1 MYADV
6 LILLFAAV
14 LLVAIFRRLGQPV
27 ILAYLVAG
35 VLLGPHGAAVLSEQ
49 ANMQTIAEL
58 GIVFLMFSL
67 GLEFSLPRLIAM
79 RMLVVG
85 VGGLQVLF
93 TSLLF
98 FWLGW
103 WWGLSLPQALVV
115 SGTLALSSTAVVIK
129 QLGEQK
135 QLHTRRAQLGVSVL
149 LFQDLAVV
157 PLLVMIPI
165 LARPEIQGSA
175 LLAEIAWATLKGL
188 FALFSLLAVGKWLLP
203 LLFHEVARA
212 RSDELFVLSA
222 LLVALLAAFMTHSL
236 GLSMALGAFLA
247 GMMLGESHYRHQLE
261 VDIRPFRDVLM
272 GLFFITIGMTMDWQ
286 LVALAWWQVILCV
299 FGLILI
305 KSLLVLLAGGLMGE
319 RKRDAMA
326 AGIMLSQVGE
336 FGFVLL
342 ALANHHALLEHQL
355 VSLLIGIGVISIAMT
370 PWLVQKAHGLA
381 RSLTDSALLT
391 RSEVAQSG
399 LSKHQHVIIA
409 GFGRAGQTC
418 ARFLKLEDIP
428 FLALDLDPERVGE
441 AKTAG
446 EQVAFG
452 DASRRDILLAAG
464 LLRARLVII
473 TFDDRKRVEAM
484 LALIKELAG
493 QVRVLVR
500 TRDDS
505 FLEAFKQAG
514 AHEVIPESQEGA
526 LMLVS
531 HLLLNCDIPIGRVIR
546 RMELERSSQY
556 RFLHGFYWGDQS
568 ASNLETDQLLERLH
582 PVLLH
587 DQAWAVGQTVQAL
600 ALDAVRIKEVQ
611 RGEQSLEPRPELRLA
626 AGGRGQAGAV
636 WQCGSDGAGRTKVAG
651 GALGLALRKA
661 DQLIYASSR
670 ITSSIPRNCSTRAR
684 SLRVSL

>member
-1 MYADV
+1 MYTDI

-27 ILAYLVAG
+27 ILAYLLAG
-35 VLLGPHGAAVLSEQ
+35 VLLGPYGAAVITEQ
-49 ANMQTIAEL
+49 TIMQTIAEL

-79 RMLVVG
+79 RMLVLG

-93 TSLLF
+93 TTSLF

-165 LARPEIQGSA
+165 LAQPEIQGSA

-222 LLVALLAAFMTHSL
+222 LLVALLASSL
-236 GLSMALGAFLA
+236 TQWMGLSMALGAFLA

-272 GLFFITIGMTMDWQ
+272 GLFFITIGMAMDWQ
-286 LVALAWWQVILCV
+286 RVAQAWWLVVSSVLC
-299 FGLILI
+299 LILF
-305 KSLLVLLAGGLMGE
+305 KSLLVLLAGRLMGE

-342 ALANHHALLEHQL
+342 ALANHHGLLDHQL
-355 VSLLIGIGVISIAMT
+355 VSLLIGIGVTSIAMT
-370 PWLVQKAHGLA
+370 PWLVQKAHHLA
-381 RSLTDSALLT
+381 RSLTDPALLT

-399 LSKHQHVIIA
+399 LSKSQHVIIA

-418 ARFLKLEDIP
+418 ARFLKQEEIP
-428 FLALDLDPERVGE
+428 FLALDLDPERVSE
-441 AKTAG
+441 AKSAG

-473 TFDDRKRVEAM
+473 TFDDNKRVEAM
-484 LALIKELAG
+484 LALIRSLAAE
-493 QVRVLVR
+493 VRVLVR

-531 HLLLNCDIPIGRVIR
+531 HLLLNCNVPIGRVIR
-546 RMELERSSQY
+546 RMEHERSSQY

-568 ASNLETDQLLERLH
+568 AGNLGTDQLLERLH

-587 DQAWAVGQTVQAL
+587 DQAWAVGRTVQAL
-600 ALDAVRIKEVQ
+600 ALEEVRIKEVQ
-611 RGEQSLEPRPELRLA
+611 RGEQSLEPRSDLTLA
-626 AGGRGQAGAV
+626 AGDRLVLFGNAVAMEQAEQRLLEGR
-636 WQCGSDGAGRTKVAG
+636 
-651 GALGLALRKA
+651 
-661 DQLIYASSR
+661 
-670 ITSSIPRNCSTRAR
+670 
-684 SLRVSL
+684 

>member
-342 ALANHHALLEHQL
+342 ALANHHALLDHQL

-381 RSLTDSALLT
+381 RSLTDAALLT

-600 ALDAVRIKEVQ
+600 AFDAVRIKEVQ

-626 AGGRGQAGAV
+626 AGDKLVLFGNAVAMEQAEQKLLEGR
-636 WQCGSDGAGRTKVAG
+636 
-651 GALGLALRKA
+651 
-661 DQLIYASSR
+661 
-670 ITSSIPRNCSTRAR
+670 
-684 SLRVSL
+684 

>member
-1 MYADV
+1 LYADV

-305 KSLLVLLAGGLMGE
+305 KSLLVLLAGSLMGE

-600 ALDAVRIKEVQ
+600 ALDTVRIKEVQ

-626 AGGRGQAGAV
+626 AGDRLVLFGNAVAMEQAEQKLLEGR
-636 WQCGSDGAGRTKVAG
+636 
-651 GALGLALRKA
+651 
-661 DQLIYASSR
+661 
-670 ITSSIPRNCSTRAR
+670 
-684 SLRVSL
+684 

>member
-1 MYADV
+1 MYTDV

-27 ILAYLVAG
+27 ILAYLLAG
-35 VLLGPHGAAVLSEQ
+35 VVLGPYGAAVITGQ
-49 ANMQTIAEL
+49 AIMQTIAEL

-79 RMLVVG
+79 RMLVLG

-93 TSLLF
+93 TSSLF
-98 FWLGW
+98 FWLAW

-115 SGTLALSSTAVVIK
+115 AGTLALSSTAVVIK

-165 LARPEIQGSA
+165 LARPEIQGGA

-222 LLVALLAAFMTHSL
+222 LLVALLAASL
-236 GLSMALGAFLA
+236 TQWMGLSMALGAFLA

-286 LVALAWWQVILCV
+286 LVARAWWQVILSV
-299 FGLILI
+299 LGLILI
-305 KSLLVLLAGGLMGE
+305 KSLLVLLAGRLMGE

-326 AGIMLSQVGE
+326 TGIMLSQVGE

-342 ALANHHALLEHQL
+342 ALANHHGLLDHQL
-355 VSLLIGIGVISIAMT
+355 ISLLIGIGVTSIAMT
-370 PWLVQKAHGLA
+370 PWLVQRAHGLA
-381 RSLTDSALLT
+381 RSLIDSTLLS

-428 FLALDLDPERVGE
+428 FLALDLDPERVSE
-441 AKTAG
+441 AKSAG

-484 LALIKELAG
+484 LALIRELAVD
-493 QVRVLVR
+493 VRVLVR

-531 HLLLNCDIPIGRVIR
+531 HLLLNCNVPIGRVIR
-546 RMELERSSQY
+546 RMEHERSSQY

-568 ASNLETDQLLERLH
+568 AGNLETDQLLERLH

-587 DQAWAVGQTVQAL
+587 DQAWAVGRTVQAL
-600 ALDAVRIKEVQ
+600 ALEEVRIKEVQ
-611 RGEQSLEPRPELRLA
+611 RGEQSLEPRPELMLA
-626 AGGRGQAGAV
+626 AGDRLVLFGNAVAMEQAEQRLLEGR
-636 WQCGSDGAGRTKVAG
+636 
-651 GALGLALRKA
+651 
-661 DQLIYASSR
+661 
-670 ITSSIPRNCSTRAR
+670 
-684 SLRVSL
+684 

>member
-1 MYADV
+1 MYTDV

-27 ILAYLVAG
+27 ILAYLLAG
-35 VLLGPHGAAVLSEQ
+35 VVLGPYGAAVITGQ
-49 ANMQTIAEL
+49 AIMQTIAEL

-79 RMLVVG
+79 RMLVLG

-93 TSLLF
+93 TSSLF
-98 FWLGW
+98 FWLAW

-115 SGTLALSSTAVVIK
+115 AGTLALSSTAVVIK

-165 LARPEIQGSA
+165 LARPEIQGGA

-222 LLVALLAAFMTHSL
+222 LLVALLAASL
-236 GLSMALGAFLA
+236 TQWMGLSMALGAFLA

-286 LVALAWWQVILCV
+286 LVARAWWQVILSV
-299 FGLILI
+299 LGLILI
-305 KSLLVLLAGGLMGE
+305 KSLLVLLAGRLMGE

-326 AGIMLSQVGE
+326 TGIMLSQVGE

-342 ALANHHALLEHQL
+342 ALANHHGLLDHQL
-355 VSLLIGIGVISIAMT
+355 ISLLIGIGVTSIAMT
-370 PWLVQKAHGLA
+370 PWLVQRAQGLA
-381 RSLTDSALLT
+381 RSLIDSTLLS

-428 FLALDLDPERVGE
+428 FLALDLDPERVSE
-441 AKTAG
+441 AKSAG

-484 LALIKELAG
+484 LALIKELAVD
-493 QVRVLVR
+493 VRVLVR

-531 HLLLNCDIPIGRVIR
+531 HLLLNCNVPIGRVIR
-546 RMELERSSQY
+546 RMEHERSSQY

-587 DQAWAVGQTVQAL
+587 DQAWAVGRTVQAL
-600 ALDAVRIKEVQ
+600 ALEEVRIKEVQ
-611 RGEQSLEPRPELRLA
+611 RGEQSLEPRPELTLA
-626 AGGRGQAGAV
+626 AGDRLVLFGNAVAMEQAEQRLLEGR
-636 WQCGSDGAGRTKVAG
+636 
-651 GALGLALRKA
+651 
-661 DQLIYASSR
+661 
-670 ITSSIPRNCSTRAR
+670 
-684 SLRVSL
+684 

>member
-6 LILLFAAV
+6 LILLLSAV

-27 ILAYLVAG
+27 ILAYLFVG
-35 VLLGPHGAAVLSEQ
+35 MLLGPHGAANVTGQ
-49 ANMQTIAEL
+49 AMMQTIGEL

-67 GLEFSLPRLIAM
+67 GLEFSLPRLLAM
-79 RMLVVG
+79 RKLVLG
-85 VGGLQVLF
+85 VGGLQVLL

-129 QLGEQK
+129 QLGELQ

-165 LARPEIQGSA
+165 LARPEVQGSA
-175 LLAEIAWATLKGL
+175 LLAEVAWASLKGL
-188 FALFSLLAVGKWLLP
+188 FALSVLLAVGKWLLP
-203 LLFHEVARA
+203 MVFHEVARA
-212 RSDELFVLSA
+212 RSDELFVLST
-222 LLVALLAAFMTHSL
+222 LLVGLLAGSL
-236 GLSMALGAFLA
+236 TLCMGVSLALGAFLA

-261 VDIRPFRDVLM
+261 VDIKPFRDVLL
-272 GLFFITIGMTMDWQ
+272 GLFFITIGMTMEWT
-286 LVALAWWQVILCV
+286 LVADAWWQELRCV
-299 FGLILI
+299 LGLILC
-305 KSLLVLLAGGLMGE
+305 KSLLVLLAGRLMGE

-342 ALANHHALLEHQL
+342 ALASHHGLLGHEM
-355 VSLLIGIGVISIAMT
+355 VSLLIGVGVITLSLT
-370 PWLVQKAHGLA
+370 PWLVQRALGLA
-381 RSLTDSALLT
+381 HSLTDGALLS
-391 RSEVAQSG
+391 RAGVAQSG

-409 GFGRAGQTC
+409 GFGRTGQTC
-418 ARFLKLEDIP
+418 ARFLKLEEIP
-428 FLALDLDPERVGE
+428 FLALDLDPERVSE
-441 AKTAG
+441 AKLAG

-464 LLRARLVII
+464 LMRARLVII
-473 TFDDRKRVEAM
+473 TFDDRKRVDAM
-484 LALIKELAG
+484 LTQIRALAG
-493 QVRVLVR
+493 DLKVLVR

-505 FLEAFKQAG
+505 FLEHYKQAG
-514 AHEVIPESQEGA
+514 AFEVIPESQEGA

-531 HLLLNCDIPIGRVIR
+531 HLLVNCDVPLGRVIR
-546 RMELERSSQY
+546 RMEHERSSQY

-568 ASNLETDQLLERLH
+568 AGNLETDQLLERLH

-587 DQAWAVGQTVQAL
+587 DQAWAVGRRVREL
-600 ALDAVRIKEVQ
+600 PLGEVRIKAVH
-611 RGEQSLEPRPELRLA
+611 RGERSLEPRADLRLL
-626 AGGRGQAGAV
+626 AGDRLVLFGTAVAMEQAEQRLLEGH
-636 WQCGSDGAGRTKVAG
+636 
-651 GALGLALRKA
+651 
-661 DQLIYASSR
+661 
-670 ITSSIPRNCSTRAR
+670 
-684 SLRVSL
+684 

>member
-212 RSDELFVLSA
+212 RSDELFVLST

-305 KSLLVLLAGGLMGE
+305 KSLLVLLAGSLMGE

-342 ALANHHALLEHQL
+342 ALANHHALLDHQL

-381 RSLTDSALLT
+381 RSLTDAALLT

-587 DQAWAVGQTVQAL
+587 DQAWAVGQPVQAL

-626 AGGRGQAGAV
+626 AGDRLVLFGNAVAMEQAEQKLLEGR
-636 WQCGSDGAGRTKVAG
+636 
-651 GALGLALRKA
+651 
-661 DQLIYASSR
+661 
-670 ITSSIPRNCSTRAR
+670 
-684 SLRVSL
+684 

>member
-175 LLAEIAWATLKGL
+175 LL
-188 FALFSLLAVGKWLLP
+188 
-203 LLFHEVARA
+203 
-212 RSDELFVLSA
+212 
-222 LLVALLAAFMTHSL
+222 VALLAAFMTHSL

-342 ALANHHALLEHQL
+342 ALANHHALLDHQL

-626 AGGRGQAGAV
+626 AGDRLVLFGNAVAMEQAEQKLLEGR
-636 WQCGSDGAGRTKVAG
+636 
-651 GALGLALRKA
+651 
-661 DQLIYASSR
+661 
-670 ITSSIPRNCSTRAR
+670 
-684 SLRVSL
+684 

>member
-305 KSLLVLLAGGLMGE
+305 KSLLVLLAGSLMGE

-342 ALANHHALLEHQL
+342 ALANHHALLDHQL

-600 ALDAVRIKEVQ
+600 DAVRIKEVQ

-626 AGGRGQAGAV
+626 AGDRLVLFGNAVAMEQAEQKLLEGR
-636 WQCGSDGAGRTKVAG
+636 
-651 GALGLALRKA
+651 
-661 DQLIYASSR
+661 
-670 ITSSIPRNCSTRAR
+670 
-684 SLRVSL
+684 

>member
-6 LILLFAAV
+6 LILLLAAV

-27 ILAYLVAG
+27 ILAYLLAG
-35 VLLGPHGAAVLSEQ
+35 VVLGPHGAAVITGQ
-49 ANMQTIAEL
+49 AIMQTIAEL

-79 RMLVVG
+79 RRLVIG
-85 VGGLQVLF
+85 VGGLQVLL

-98 FWLGW
+98 FAIAW
-103 WWGLSLPQALVV
+103 WWGLSLAQALVV

-129 QLGEQK
+129 QLGDQK

-149 LFQDLAVV
+149 LFQDLALV

-188 FALFSLLAVGKWLLP
+188 FALLSLLAVGKWLLP

-212 RSDELFVLSA
+212 RSDELFVLST
-222 LLVALLAAFMTHSL
+222 LLVALLAASL
-236 GLSMALGAFLA
+236 TQWMGLSMALGAFLA

-286 LVALAWWQVILCV
+286 RVALDWWLVALSVPA
-299 FGLILI
+299 LILF
-305 KSLLVLLAGGLMGE
+305 KSLLVLLAGRLMGE

-342 ALANHHALLEHQL
+342 ALANHHGLLDHRL
-355 VSLLIGIGVISIAMT
+355 VSLLIGIGVTSIAMT
-370 PWLVQKAHGLA
+370 PWLVQQAHQLA
-381 RSLTDSALLT
+381 RSLTDPALLT

-399 LSKHQHVIIA
+399 LSKSQHVIIA

-418 ARFLKLEDIP
+418 ARFLKQEEIP
-428 FLALDLDPERVGE
+428 FLALDLDPERVSE
-441 AKTAG
+441 AKSAG

-473 TFDDRKRVEAM
+473 TFDDPKRVEAM
-484 LALIKELAG
+484 LALIRELAG
-493 QVRVLVR
+493 EVKVLVR

-505 FLEAFKQAG
+505 FLEAFKRAG
-514 AHEVIPESQEGA
+514 AFEVIPESQEGA

-546 RMELERSSQY
+546 RMEHERSNQY

-568 ASNLETDQLLERLH
+568 AANLETDQLLERLH

-587 DQAWAVGQTVQAL
+587 EQAWAVGRSVQAL
-600 ALDAVRIKEVQ
+600 GLDAVRIREVQ
-611 RGEQSLEPRPELRLA
+611 RGTQRLEPRPELVLATGDKLVLFGNAVAVEQAEQRLLE
-626 AGGRGQAGAV
+626 GR
-636 WQCGSDGAGRTKVAG
+636 
-651 GALGLALRKA
+651 
-661 DQLIYASSR
+661 
-670 ITSSIPRNCSTRAR
+670 
-684 SLRVSL
+684 

>member
-1 MYADV
+1 MYTDL

-14 LLVAIFRRLGQPV
+14 LLVATFRRLGLPV
-27 ILAYLVAG
+27 ILAYLIAG
-35 VLLGPHGAAVLSEQ
+35 VLLGPHGLAVITGQSI
-49 ANMQTIAEL
+49 MQTIAEL

-67 GLEFSLPRLIAM
+67 GLEFSLPKLLAM
-79 RMLVVG
+79 RRLVLG
-85 VGGLQVLF
+85 VGMLQVLL

-98 FWLGW
+98 FAIGW
-103 WWGLSLPQALVV
+103 WWGLSLAQSLVV
-115 SGTLALSSTAVVIK
+115 AGTLALSSTAVVIK

-165 LARPEIQGSA
+165 LAQPEVQGSA
-175 LLAEIAWATLKGL
+175 LAAEIAWATLKGL
-188 FALFSLLAVGKWLLP
+188 FALFTLLAVGKWLLP

-222 LLVALLAAFMTHSL
+222 LLVALLAAYMTHSL

-261 VDIRPFRDVLM
+261 VDIKPFRDVLM
-272 GLFFITIGMTMDWQ
+272 GLFFITIGMAMEWE
-286 LVALAWWQVILCV
+286 LVARAWWQVLICVVLLVLC
-299 FGLILI
+299 
-305 KSLLVLLAGGLMGE
+305 KSLLVLLAGRLMGE
-319 RKRDAMA
+319 RKRDSMA

-342 ALANHHALLEHQL
+342 ALALHHGLLDQQL
-355 VSLLIGIGVISIAMT
+355 VSLLIGIGIISIAMT
-370 PWLVQKAHGLA
+370 PWLVTQAHSLA
-381 RSLTDSALLT
+381 RSLTDPALLT

-399 LSKHQHVIIA
+399 LSKSQHVIIA

-418 ARFLKLEDIP
+418 ARFLKIEEIP
-428 FLALDLDPERVGE
+428 FLALDLDPERVSE
-441 AKTAG
+441 AKLAG

-484 LALIKELAG
+484 LALIRELAG
-493 QVRVLVR
+493 ELKVLVR

-505 FLEAFKQAG
+505 FLEQYKQAG
-514 AHEVIPESQEGA
+514 AFEVIPESQEGA

-568 ASNLETDQLLERLH
+568 ASNLEADQLLERLH
-582 PVLLH
+582 PLLLH
-587 DQAWAVGQTVQAL
+587 DQAWAVGHEVREL
-600 ALDAVRIKEVQ
+600 PLDEVRIKEVQ
-611 RGEQSLEPRPELRLA
+611 RGDQSLEPRPELVLA
-626 AGGRGQAGAV
+626 AGDRLILFGTVVAMEQAEQRLLEGR
-636 WQCGSDGAGRTKVAG
+636 
-651 GALGLALRKA
+651 
-661 DQLIYASSR
+661 
-670 ITSSIPRNCSTRAR
+670 
-684 SLRVSL
+684 

>member
-1 MYADV
+1 MYTDL

-14 LLVAIFRRLGQPV
+14 LLVAIFRRLGLPV
-27 ILAYLVAG
+27 ILAYLIAG
-35 VLLGPHGAAVLSEQ
+35 VLLGPHGLAMVTGQST
-49 ANMQTIAEL
+49 MQTIAEL

-67 GLEFSLPRLIAM
+67 GLEFSLPKLLAM
-79 RMLVVG
+79 RRLVLG
-85 VGGLQVLF
+85 VGGLQVLL

-98 FWLGW
+98 FWLAR

-165 LARPEIQGSA
+165 LAQPEVQGSA

-222 LLVALLAAFMTHSL
+222 LLVALLAAAMTYSL

-261 VDIRPFRDVLM
+261 VDIKPFRDVLM
-272 GLFFITIGMTMDWQ
+272 GLFFITIGMAMNWE
-286 LVALAWWQVILCV
+286 LVARDWWQVLLCV
-299 FGLILI
+299 LGLVLC
-305 KSLLVLLAGGLMGE
+305 KALLVLLAGRLMGE
-319 RKRDAMA
+319 RKRDALA

-342 ALANHHALLEHQL
+342 ALASHHGLLAREL
-355 VSLLIGIGVISIAMT
+355 VSLLIGMGIISIAMT
-370 PWLVQKAHGLA
+370 PWLVIQAHSLA
-381 RSLTDSALLT
+381 RSLTDPALLT

-399 LSKHQHVIIA
+399 LSKTQHVIIA

-418 ARFLKLEDIP
+418 ARFLKLEEIP
-428 FLALDLDPERVGE
+428 FLALDLDPERVSE
-441 AKTAG
+441 AKLAG

-484 LALIKELAG
+484 LALIRELAG
-493 QVRVLVR
+493 DLKVLVR

-505 FLEAFKQAG
+505 FLEQLKQAG
-514 AHEVIPESQEGA
+514 AFEVIPESQEGA

-531 HLLLNCDIPIGRVIR
+531 HLLVNCDVPLGRVIR
-546 RMELERSSQY
+546 RMEHERSSQY

-568 ASNLETDQLLERLH
+568 ASNMEADQLLERLH
-582 PVLLH
+582 PLLLH
-587 DQAWAVGQTVQAL
+587 DQAWAVGREVQEL
-600 ALDAVRIKEVQ
+600 LLGEVRIKEVQ
-611 RGEQSLEPRPELRLA
+611 RGDQTLEPRAELRLA
-626 AGGRGQAGAV
+626 AGDRLILFGTAVAMEQAEQRLLEGH
-636 WQCGSDGAGRTKVAG
+636 
-651 GALGLALRKA
+651 
-661 DQLIYASSR
+661 
-670 ITSSIPRNCSTRAR
+670 
-684 SLRVSL
+684 

>member
-1 MYADV
+1 MYTDL

-14 LLVAIFRRLGQPV
+14 LLVAIFRRFGLPV
-27 ILAYLVAG
+27 ILAYLIAG
-35 VLLGPHGAAVLSEQ
+35 VLLGPHGLAVITGQSI
-49 ANMQTIAEL
+49 MQTIAEL

-67 GLEFSLPRLIAM
+67 GLEFSLPKLLAM
-79 RMLVVG
+79 RYLVLG
-85 VGGLQVLF
+85 VGGLQVLL

-98 FWLGW
+98 FWFGW
-103 WWGLSLPQALVV
+103 HLGLSLAQALVV
-115 SGTLALSSTAVVIK
+115 GGTLALSSTAVVIK

-165 LARPEIQGSA
+165 LAEPQVQGSA
-175 LLAEIAWATLKGL
+175 LAAEIAWAILKGL
-188 FALFSLLAVGKWLLP
+188 FALLSLLAVGKWLLP

-222 LLVALLAAFMTHSL
+222 LLVALLAAFMTYSL

-261 VDIRPFRDVLM
+261 VDIKPFRDVLM
-272 GLFFITIGMTMDWQ
+272 GLFFITIGMNMDWV
-286 LVALAWWQVILCV
+286 LVAQAWWQVLLCV
-299 FGLILI
+299 VVLVLC
-305 KSLLVLLAGGLMGE
+305 KSLLVLLAGRLMGE
-319 RKRDAMA
+319 RKRDSMA

-342 ALANHHALLEHQL
+342 ALALHHGLLDPQL
-355 VSLLIGIGVISIAMT
+355 VSRLIGIGIISIAMT
-370 PWLVQKAHGLA
+370 PWLVTQAHSLA
-381 RSLTDSALLT
+381 RSLTDPALLT

-399 LSKHQHVIIA
+399 LSKSQHVIIA

-418 ARFLKLEDIP
+418 ARFLKLEEIP
-428 FLALDLDPERVGE
+428 FLALDLDPERVSE
-441 AKTAG
+441 AKQAG

-484 LALIKELAG
+484 LALIRELAG
-493 QVRVLVR
+493 ELKVLVR

-505 FLEAFKQAG
+505 FLEQYKQAG
-514 AHEVIPESQEGA
+514 AFEVIPESQEGA

-531 HLLLNCDIPIGRVIR
+531 HLLVNCDIPLGRVIR
-546 RMELERSSQY
+546 RMEHERSSQY

-568 ASNLETDQLLERLH
+568 ANNLEADQLLERLH
-582 PVLLH
+582 PLMLH
-587 DQAWAVGQTVQAL
+587 DQAWAVGREVREL
-600 ALDAVRIKEVQ
+600 PLDEVRIKEVQ
-611 RGEQSLEPRPELRLA
+611 RGEQMLEPRDELTL
-626 AGGRGQAGAV
+626 QAGDRLILFGTAV
-636 WQCGSDGAGRTKVAG
+636 AIEQAEQRLLEGR
-651 GALGLALRKA
+651 
-661 DQLIYASSR
+661 
-670 ITSSIPRNCSTRAR
+670 
-684 SLRVSL
+684 

>member
-1 MYADV
+1 M

-85 VGGLQVLF
+85 IGGLQVLF

-305 KSLLVLLAGGLMGE
+305 KSLLVLLAGRLMGE

-342 ALANHHALLEHQL
+342 ALANHHALLDHQL

-626 AGGRGQAGAV
+626 AGDRLVLFGNAVAMEQAEQKLLEGR
-636 WQCGSDGAGRTKVAG
+636 
-651 GALGLALRKA
+651 
-661 DQLIYASSR
+661 
-670 ITSSIPRNCSTRAR
+670 
-684 SLRVSL
+684 

>member
-165 LARPEIQGSA
+165 LARPEIQGST

-305 KSLLVLLAGGLMGE
+305 KSLLVLLAGRLMGE

-342 ALANHHALLEHQL
+342 ALANHHALLDHQL

-600 ALDAVRIKEVQ
+600 AFDAVRIKEVQ

-626 AGGRGQAGAV
+626 AGDKLVLFGNAVAMEQAEQKLLEGR
-636 WQCGSDGAGRTKVAG
+636 
-651 GALGLALRKA
+651 
-661 DQLIYASSR
+661 
-670 ITSSIPRNCSTRAR
+670 
-684 SLRVSL
+684 

>member
-6 LILLFAAV
+6 LILLLAAV

-27 ILAYLVAG
+27 ILAYLLAG
-35 VLLGPHGAAVLSEQ
+35 VVLGPHGAAVITGQSI
-49 ANMQTIAEL
+49 MQTIAEL

-79 RMLVVG
+79 RRLVIG
-85 VGGLQVLF
+85 VGGLQVLL

-98 FWLGW
+98 FAIAW
-103 WWGLSLPQALVV
+103 WWGLSLAQALVV

-129 QLGEQK
+129 QLGDQK

-188 FALFSLLAVGKWLLP
+188 FALLSLLAVGKWLLP

-212 RSDELFVLSA
+212 RSDELFVLST
-222 LLVALLAAFMTHSL
+222 LLVALLAASL
-236 GLSMALGAFLA
+236 TQWMGLSMALGAFLA

-286 LVALAWWQVILCV
+286 RVALDWWLVALSVPA
-299 FGLILI
+299 LILF
-305 KSLLVLLAGGLMGE
+305 KSLLVLLAGRLMGE

-342 ALANHHALLEHQL
+342 ALANHHGLLDHRL
-355 VSLLIGIGVISIAMT
+355 VSLLIGIGVTSIAMT
-370 PWLVQKAHGLA
+370 PWLVQQAHQLA
-381 RSLTDSALLT
+381 RSLTDPALLT

-399 LSKHQHVIIA
+399 LSKSQHVIIA

-418 ARFLKLEDIP
+418 ARFLKQEELP
-428 FLALDLDPERVGE
+428 FLALDLDPERVSE
-441 AKTAG
+441 AKSAG

-473 TFDDRKRVEAM
+473 TFDDPKRVEAM
-484 LALIKELAG
+484 LALIRELAG
-493 QVRVLVR
+493 EVKVLVR

-505 FLEAFKQAG
+505 FLEAFKRAG
-514 AHEVIPESQEGA
+514 AFEVIPESQEGA

-546 RMELERSSQY
+546 RMEHERSNQY

-568 ASNLETDQLLERLH
+568 AGNLETDQLLERLH

-587 DQAWAVGQTVQAL
+587 EQAWAVGRSVQAL
-600 ALDAVRIKEVQ
+600 GLDAVRIREVQ
-611 RGEQSLEPRPELRLA
+611 RGTQRLEPRPELVLATGDKLVLFGNAVAVEQAEQRLLE
-626 AGGRGQAGAV
+626 GR
-636 WQCGSDGAGRTKVAG
+636 
-651 GALGLALRKA
+651 
-661 DQLIYASSR
+661 
-670 ITSSIPRNCSTRAR
+670 
-684 SLRVSL
+684 

>member
-6 LILLFAAV
+6 LILLLAAV

-27 ILAYLVAG
+27 ILAYLLAG
-35 VLLGPHGAAVLSEQ
+35 VVLGPHGAAVITGQ
-49 ANMQTIAEL
+49 AIMQTIAEL

-79 RMLVVG
+79 RRLVIG
-85 VGGLQVLF
+85 VGGLQVLL

-98 FWLGW
+98 FTIAW
-103 WWGLSLPQALVV
+103 WWGLSLAQALVV

-129 QLGEQK
+129 QLGDQK

-188 FALFSLLAVGKWLLP
+188 FALLSLLAVGKWLLP

-212 RSDELFVLSA
+212 RSDELFVLST
-222 LLVALLAAFMTHSL
+222 LLVALLAASL
-236 GLSMALGAFLA
+236 TQWMGLSMALGAFLA

-286 LVALAWWQVILCV
+286 RVALDWWLVALSVPA
-299 FGLILI
+299 LILF
-305 KSLLVLLAGGLMGE
+305 KSLLVLLAGRLMGE

-342 ALANHHALLEHQL
+342 ALANHHGLLDHRL
-355 VSLLIGIGVISIAMT
+355 VSLLIGIGVTSIAMT
-370 PWLVQKAHGLA
+370 PWLVQQAHQLA
-381 RSLTDSALLT
+381 RSLTDPALLT

-399 LSKHQHVIIA
+399 LSKSQHVIIA

-418 ARFLKLEDIP
+418 ARFLKQEEIP
-428 FLALDLDPERVGE
+428 FLALDLDPERVSE
-441 AKTAG
+441 AKSAG

-473 TFDDRKRVEAM
+473 TFDDPKRVEAM
-484 LALIKELAG
+484 LALIRELAG
-493 QVRVLVR
+493 EVKVLVR

-505 FLEAFKQAG
+505 FLEAFKRAG
-514 AHEVIPESQEGA
+514 AFEVIPESQEGA

-546 RMELERSSQY
+546 RMEHERSNQY

-568 ASNLETDQLLERLH
+568 AGNLETDQLLERLH

-587 DQAWAVGQTVQAL
+587 EQAWAVGRSVQAL
-600 ALDAVRIKEVQ
+600 GLDAVRIREVQ
-611 RGEQSLEPRPELRLA
+611 RGTQRLEPRPELVLATGDKLVLFGNAVAVEQAEQRLLE
-626 AGGRGQAGAV
+626 GR
-636 WQCGSDGAGRTKVAG
+636 
-651 GALGLALRKA
+651 
-661 DQLIYASSR
+661 
-670 ITSSIPRNCSTRAR
+670 
-684 SLRVSL
+684 

>member
-1 MYADV
+1 MYTDL

-14 LLVAIFRRLGQPV
+14 LLVATFRRLGLPV
-27 ILAYLVAG
+27 ILAYLIAG
-35 VLLGPHGAAVLSEQ
+35 VLLGPHGLAVITGQSI
-49 ANMQTIAEL
+49 MQTIAEL

-67 GLEFSLPRLIAM
+67 GLEFSLPKLLAM
-79 RMLVVG
+79 RRLVLG
-85 VGGLQVLF
+85 VGMLQVLL
-93 TSLLF
+93 TSQLF
-98 FWLGW
+98 FAIGW
-103 WWGLSLPQALVV
+103 WWGLSLAQSLVV
-115 SGTLALSSTAVVIK
+115 AGTLALSSTAVVIK

-165 LARPEIQGSA
+165 LAQPEVQGSA
-175 LLAEIAWATLKGL
+175 LAAEIAWATLKGL
-188 FALFSLLAVGKWLLP
+188 FALFTLLAVGKWLLP

-222 LLVALLAAFMTHSL
+222 LLVALLAAYMTHSL

-261 VDIRPFRDVLM
+261 VDIKPFRDVLM
-272 GLFFITIGMTMDWQ
+272 GLFFITIGMAMEWE
-286 LVALAWWQVILCV
+286 LVARAWWQVLICVVLLVLC
-299 FGLILI
+299 
-305 KSLLVLLAGGLMGE
+305 KSLLVLLAGRLMGE
-319 RKRDAMA
+319 RKRDSMA

-342 ALANHHALLEHQL
+342 ALALHHGLLDQQL
-355 VSLLIGIGVISIAMT
+355 VSLLIGIGIISIAMT
-370 PWLVQKAHGLA
+370 PWLVTQAHSLA
-381 RSLTDSALLT
+381 RSLTDPALLT

-399 LSKHQHVIIA
+399 LSKNQHVIIA

-418 ARFLKLEDIP
+418 ARFLKIEEIP
-428 FLALDLDPERVGE
+428 FLALDLDPERVSE
-441 AKTAG
+441 AKLAG

-484 LALIKELAG
+484 LALIRELAG
-493 QVRVLVR
+493 DLKVLVR

-505 FLEAFKQAG
+505 FLEQYKQAG
-514 AHEVIPESQEGA
+514 AFEVIPESQEGA

-568 ASNLETDQLLERLH
+568 ASNLEADQLLERLH
-582 PVLLH
+582 PLLLH
-587 DQAWAVGQTVQAL
+587 DQAWAVGREVREL
-600 ALDAVRIKEVQ
+600 PLDEVRIKEVQ
-611 RGEQSLEPRPELRLA
+611 RGDQSLEPRPELVLA
-626 AGGRGQAGAV
+626 AGDRLILFGTVVAMEQAEQRLLEGR
-636 WQCGSDGAGRTKVAG
+636 
-651 GALGLALRKA
+651 
-661 DQLIYASSR
+661 
-670 ITSSIPRNCSTRAR
+670 
-684 SLRVSL
+684 

>member
-1 MYADV
+1 MYTDL

-14 LLVAIFRRLGQPV
+14 LLVAIFRRFGLPV
-27 ILAYLVAG
+27 ILAYLIAG
-35 VLLGPHGAAVLSEQ
+35 VLLGPHGLAVITGQSI
-49 ANMQTIAEL
+49 MQTIAEL

-67 GLEFSLPRLIAM
+67 GLEFSLPKLLAM
-79 RMLVVG
+79 RYLVLG
-85 VGGLQVLF
+85 VGGLQVLL

-98 FWLGW
+98 FWFGW
-103 WWGLSLPQALVV
+103 HLGLSLAQALVV
-115 SGTLALSSTAVVIK
+115 GGTLALSSTAVVIK

-165 LARPEIQGSA
+165 LAEPQVQGSA
-175 LLAEIAWATLKGL
+175 LAAEIAWAILKGI
-188 FALFSLLAVGKWLLP
+188 FALLSLLAVGKWLLP

-222 LLVALLAAFMTHSL
+222 LLVALLAAFMTYSL

-261 VDIRPFRDVLM
+261 VDIKPFRDVLM
-272 GLFFITIGMTMDWQ
+272 GLFFITIGMNMDWV
-286 LVALAWWQVILCV
+286 LVAQAWWQVLLCV
-299 FGLILI
+299 VVLVLC
-305 KSLLVLLAGGLMGE
+305 KSLLVLLAGRLMGE
-319 RKRDAMA
+319 RKRDSMA

-342 ALANHHALLEHQL
+342 ALALHHGLLDPQL
-355 VSLLIGIGVISIAMT
+355 VSRLIGIGIISIAMT
-370 PWLVQKAHGLA
+370 PWLVTQAHSLA
-381 RSLTDSALLT
+381 RSLTDPALLT

-399 LSKHQHVIIA
+399 LSKSQHVIIA

-418 ARFLKLEDIP
+418 ARFLKLEEIP
-428 FLALDLDPERVGE
+428 FLALDLDPERVSE
-441 AKTAG
+441 AKQAG

-484 LALIKELAG
+484 LALIRELAG
-493 QVRVLVR
+493 ELKVLVR

-505 FLEAFKQAG
+505 FLEQYKQAG
-514 AHEVIPESQEGA
+514 AFEVIPESQEGA

-531 HLLLNCDIPIGRVIR
+531 HLLVNCDIPLGRVIR
-546 RMELERSSQY
+546 RMEHERSSQY

-568 ASNLETDQLLERLH
+568 ANNLEADQLLERLH
-582 PVLLH
+582 PLMLH
-587 DQAWAVGQTVQAL
+587 DQAWAVGREVREL
-600 ALDAVRIKEVQ
+600 PLDEVRIKEVQ
-611 RGEQSLEPRPELRLA
+611 RGDQMLEPRDELTL
-626 AGGRGQAGAV
+626 QAGDRLILFGTAV
-636 WQCGSDGAGRTKVAG
+636 AIEQAEQRLLEGR
-651 GALGLALRKA
+651 
-661 DQLIYASSR
+661 
-670 ITSSIPRNCSTRAR
+670 
-684 SLRVSL
+684 

>member
-1 MYADV
+1 M
-6 LILLFAAV
+6 LILLFTAV
-14 LLVAIFRRLGQPV
+14 LLVATFRRLGLPV
-27 ILAYLVAG
+27 ILAYLIAG
-35 VLLGPHGAAVLSEQ
+35 VLLGPHGLAVITGQSI
-49 ANMQTIAEL
+49 MQTIAEL

-67 GLEFSLPRLIAM
+67 GLEFSLPKLLAM
-79 RMLVVG
+79 RRLVLG
-85 VGGLQVLF
+85 VGGLQVLL

-98 FWLGW
+98 FALAW
-103 WWGLSLPQALVV
+103 WWGLGLAQSLVV
-115 SGTLALSSTAVVIK
+115 AGTLALSSTAVVIK

-165 LARPEIQGSA
+165 LAQPDVQGSA
-175 LLAEIAWATLKGL
+175 LAAEIAWATLKGL
-188 FALFSLLAVGKWLLP
+188 FALLTLLAVGKWLLP

-261 VDIRPFRDVLM
+261 VDIKPFRDVLM
-272 GLFFITIGMTMDWQ
+272 GLFFITIGMAMDWE
-286 LVALAWWQVILCV
+286 LVARAWWQVLVCVVLLVLC
-299 FGLILI
+299 
-305 KSLLVLLAGGLMGE
+305 KSLLVLLAGRLMGE
-319 RKRDAMA
+319 RKRDSMA

-342 ALANHHALLEHQL
+342 ALALHHGLLDQQL
-355 VSLLIGIGVISIAMT
+355 VSLLIGIGIISIAMT
-370 PWLVQKAHGLA
+370 PWLVTQAHSLA
-381 RSLTDSALLT
+381 RSLTDPALLT

-399 LSKHQHVIIA
+399 LSKNQHVIIA

-418 ARFLKLEDIP
+418 ARFLKIEEIP
-428 FLALDLDPERVGE
+428 FLALDLDPERVSE
-441 AKTAG
+441 AKLAG

-484 LALIKELAG
+484 LALIRELAG
-493 QVRVLVR
+493 DLKVLVR

-505 FLEAFKQAG
+505 FLEQYKQAG
-514 AHEVIPESQEGA
+514 AFEVIPESQEGA

-546 RMELERSSQY
+546 RMEHERSSQY

-568 ASNLETDQLLERLH
+568 ASNLEADQLLERLH
-582 PVLLH
+582 PLLLH
-587 DQAWAVGQTVQAL
+587 DQAWAVGHEVREL
-600 ALDAVRIKEVQ
+600 SLDEIRIKEIQ
-611 RGEQSLEPRPELRLA
+611 RGDQSLEPRPELVLA
-626 AGGRGQAGAV
+626 AGDRLILFGTVVAMEQAEQRLLEGH
-636 WQCGSDGAGRTKVAG
+636 
-651 GALGLALRKA
+651 
-661 DQLIYASSR
+661 
-670 ITSSIPRNCSTRAR
+670 
-684 SLRVSL
+684 

>member
-305 KSLLVLLAGGLMGE
+305 KSLLVLLAGSLMGE

-342 ALANHHALLEHQL
+342 ALANHHALLDHQL

-381 RSLTDSALLT
+381 RSLTASALLT

-600 ALDAVRIKEVQ
+600 ALDTVRIKEVQ

-626 AGGRGQAGAV
+626 AGDKLVLFGNAVAMEQAEQKLLEGR
-636 WQCGSDGAGRTKVAG
+636 
-651 GALGLALRKA
+651 
-661 DQLIYASSR
+661 
-670 ITSSIPRNCSTRAR
+670 
-684 SLRVSL
+684 

>member
-1 MYADV
+1 MYTDL

-14 LLVAIFRRLGQPV
+14 LLVAIFRRFGLPV
-27 ILAYLVAG
+27 ILAYLIAG
-35 VLLGPHGAAVLSEQ
+35 VLLGPHGLAVITGQSI
-49 ANMQTIAEL
+49 MQTIAEL

-67 GLEFSLPRLIAM
+67 GLEFSLPKLLAM
-79 RMLVVG
+79 RYLVLG
-85 VGGLQVLF
+85 VGGLQVLL

-98 FWLGW
+98 FWFGW
-103 WWGLSLPQALVV
+103 HLGLSLAQALVV
-115 SGTLALSSTAVVIK
+115 GGTLALSSTAVVIK

-165 LARPEIQGSA
+165 LAEPQVQGSA
-175 LLAEIAWATLKGL
+175 LAAEIAWAILKGL
-188 FALFSLLAVGKWLLP
+188 FALLSLLAVGKWLLP

-222 LLVALLAAFMTHSL
+222 LLVALLAAFMTYSL

-261 VDIRPFRDVLM
+261 VDIKPFRDVLM
-272 GLFFITIGMTMDWQ
+272 GLFFITIGMNMDWV
-286 LVALAWWQVILCV
+286 LVAQAWWQVLLCV
-299 FGLILI
+299 VVLVLC
-305 KSLLVLLAGGLMGE
+305 KSLLVLLAGRLMGE
-319 RKRDAMA
+319 RKRDSMA

-342 ALANHHALLEHQL
+342 ALALHHGLLDPQL
-355 VSLLIGIGVISIAMT
+355 VSRLIGIGIISIAMT
-370 PWLVQKAHGLA
+370 PWLVTQAHSLA
-381 RSLTDSALLT
+381 RSLTDPALLT

-399 LSKHQHVIIA
+399 LSKSQHVIIA

-418 ARFLKLEDIP
+418 ARFLKLEEIP
-428 FLALDLDPERVGE
+428 FLALDLDPERVSE
-441 AKTAG
+441 AKQAG

-484 LALIKELAG
+484 LALIRELAG
-493 QVRVLVR
+493 ELKVLVR

-505 FLEAFKQAG
+505 FLEQYKQAG
-514 AHEVIPESQEGA
+514 AFEVIPESQEGA

-531 HLLLNCDIPIGRVIR
+531 HLLVNCDIPLGRVIR
-546 RMELERSSQY
+546 RMEHERSSQY

-568 ASNLETDQLLERLH
+568 ANNLEADQLLERLH
-582 PVLLH
+582 PLMLH
-587 DQAWAVGQTVQAL
+587 DQAWAVGREVREL
-600 ALDAVRIKEVQ
+600 PLDEVRIKEVQ
-611 RGEQSLEPRPELRLA
+611 RGDQMLEPRDELTL
-626 AGGRGQAGAV
+626 QAGDRLILFGTAV
-636 WQCGSDGAGRTKVAG
+636 AIEQAEQRLLEGR
-651 GALGLALRKA
+651 
-661 DQLIYASSR
+661 
-670 ITSSIPRNCSTRAR
+670 
-684 SLRVSL
+684 

>member
-1 MYADV
+1 MYTDL

-14 LLVAIFRRLGQPV
+14 LLVAIFRRFGLPV
-27 ILAYLVAG
+27 ILAYLIAG
-35 VLLGPHGAAVLSEQ
+35 VLLGPYGLAVITGQSI
-49 ANMQTIAEL
+49 MQTIAEL

-67 GLEFSLPRLIAM
+67 GLEFSLPKLLAM
-79 RMLVVG
+79 RYLVLG
-85 VGGLQVLF
+85 VGGLQVLL

-98 FWLGW
+98 FWFGW
-103 WWGLSLPQALVV
+103 HLGLSLAQALVV
-115 SGTLALSSTAVVIK
+115 GGTLALSSTAVVIK

-165 LARPEIQGSA
+165 LAEPQVQGSA
-175 LLAEIAWATLKGL
+175 LAAEIAWAILKGS
-188 FALFSLLAVGKWLLP
+188 FALLSLLAVGKWLLP

-222 LLVALLAAFMTHSL
+222 LLVALLAAFMTYSL

-261 VDIRPFRDVLM
+261 VDIKPFRDVLM
-272 GLFFITIGMTMDWQ
+272 GLFFITIGMNMDWV
-286 LVALAWWQVILCV
+286 LVAQAWWQVLLCV
-299 FGLILI
+299 VVLVLC
-305 KSLLVLLAGGLMGE
+305 KSLLVLLAGRLMGE
-319 RKRDAMA
+319 RKRDSMA

-342 ALANHHALLEHQL
+342 ALALHHGLLDPQL
-355 VSLLIGIGVISIAMT
+355 VSRLIGIGIISIAMT
-370 PWLVQKAHGLA
+370 PWLVTQAHSLA
-381 RSLTDSALLT
+381 RSLTDPALLT

-399 LSKHQHVIIA
+399 LSKSQHVIIA

-418 ARFLKLEDIP
+418 ARFLKLEEIP
-428 FLALDLDPERVGE
+428 FLALDLDPERVSE
-441 AKTAG
+441 AKQAG

-484 LALIKELAG
+484 LALIRELAG
-493 QVRVLVR
+493 ELKVLVR

-505 FLEAFKQAG
+505 FLEQYKQAG
-514 AHEVIPESQEGA
+514 AFEVIPESQEGA

-531 HLLLNCDIPIGRVIR
+531 HLLVNCDIPLGRVIR
-546 RMELERSSQY
+546 RMEHERSSQY

-568 ASNLETDQLLERLH
+568 ANNLEADQLLERLH
-582 PVLLH
+582 PLMLH
-587 DQAWAVGQTVQAL
+587 DQAWAVGREVRAL
-600 ALDAVRIKEVQ
+600 PLDEVRIKEVQ
-611 RGEQSLEPRPELRLA
+611 RGDQMLEPRDELTL
-626 AGGRGQAGAV
+626 QAGDRLILFGTAV
-636 WQCGSDGAGRTKVAG
+636 AIEQAEQRLLEGR
-651 GALGLALRKA
+651 
-661 DQLIYASSR
+661 
-670 ITSSIPRNCSTRAR
+670 
-684 SLRVSL
+684 

>member
-305 KSLLVLLAGGLMGE
+305 KSLLVLLAGSLMGE

-464 LLRARLVII
+464 LLRAHLVII

-600 ALDAVRIKEVQ
+600 ALDTVRIKEVQ

-626 AGGRGQAGAV
+626 AGDRLVLFGNAVAMEQAEQKLLEGR
-636 WQCGSDGAGRTKVAG
+636 
-651 GALGLALRKA
+651 
-661 DQLIYASSR
+661 
-670 ITSSIPRNCSTRAR
+670 
-684 SLRVSL
+684 

>member
-6 LILLFAAV
+6 LILLLAAV

-27 ILAYLVAG
+27 ILAYLLAG
-35 VLLGPHGAAVLSEQ
+35 VVLGPHGAAVITGQ
-49 ANMQTIAEL
+49 AIMQTIAEL

-79 RMLVVG
+79 RRLVIG
-85 VGGLQVLF
+85 VGGLQVLL

-98 FWLGW
+98 FAIAW
-103 WWGLSLPQALVV
+103 WWGLSLAQALVV

-188 FALFSLLAVGKWLLP
+188 FALLSLLAVGKWLLP

-212 RSDELFVLSA
+212 RSDELFVLST
-222 LLVALLAAFMTHSL
+222 LLVALLAASL
-236 GLSMALGAFLA
+236 TQWMGLSMALGAFLA

-286 LVALAWWQVILCV
+286 RVALDWWLVALSVPA
-299 FGLILI
+299 LILF
-305 KSLLVLLAGGLMGE
+305 KSLLVLLAGRLMGE

-342 ALANHHALLEHQL
+342 ALANHHGLLDHRL
-355 VSLLIGIGVISIAMT
+355 VSLLIGIGVTSIAMT
-370 PWLVQKAHGLA
+370 PWLVQQAHQLA
-381 RSLTDSALLT
+381 RSLTDPALLT

-399 LSKHQHVIIA
+399 LSKSQHVIIA

-418 ARFLKLEDIP
+418 ARFLKQEEIP
-428 FLALDLDPERVGE
+428 FLALDLDPERVSE
-441 AKTAG
+441 AKSAG

-473 TFDDRKRVEAM
+473 TFDDPKRVEAM
-484 LALIKELAG
+484 LALIRELAG
-493 QVRVLVR
+493 EVKVLVR

-505 FLEAFKQAG
+505 FLEAFKRAG
-514 AHEVIPESQEGA
+514 AFEVIPESQEGA

-546 RMELERSSQY
+546 RMEHERSNQY

-568 ASNLETDQLLERLH
+568 AGNLETDQLLERLH

-587 DQAWAVGQTVQAL
+587 EQAWAVGRSVQAL
-600 ALDAVRIKEVQ
+600 GVDAVRIREVQ
-611 RGEQSLEPRPELRLA
+611 RGTQRLEPRPELVLATGDKLVLFGNAVAVEQAEQRLLE
-626 AGGRGQAGAV
+626 GR
-636 WQCGSDGAGRTKVAG
+636 
-651 GALGLALRKA
+651 
-661 DQLIYASSR
+661 
-670 ITSSIPRNCSTRAR
+670 
-684 SLRVSL
+684 

>member
-556 RFLHGFYWGDQS
+556 RFLHGFY
-568 ASNLETDQLLERLH
+568 
-582 PVLLH
+582 
-587 DQAWAVGQTVQAL
+587 
-600 ALDAVRIKEVQ
+600 
-611 RGEQSLEPRPELRLA
+611 RG
-626 AGGRGQAGAV
+626 
-636 WQCGSDGAGRTKVAG
+636 T
-651 GALGLALRKA
+651 
-661 DQLIYASSR
+661 
-670 ITSSIPRNCSTRAR
+670 
-684 SLRVSL
+684 RVSAIWRRISCSSVCIPCCCTIRPGPWGRLSRRLTLCE

>member
-1 MYADV
+1 

-27 ILAYLVAG
+27 ILAYLLAG
-35 VLLGPHGAAVLSEQ
+35 VLLGPHGAAVITGQ
-49 ANMQTIAEL
+49 AIMQTIAEL

-79 RMLVVG
+79 RMLVLG

-93 TSLLF
+93 TSSLF
-98 FWLGW
+98 FWLAW

-165 LARPEIQGSA
+165 LARPEIQGGA

-212 RSDELFVLSA
+212 RSDELFVLTA
-222 LLVALLAAFMTHSL
+222 LLVALLAASL
-236 GLSMALGAFLA
+236 TQWMGLSMALGAFLA

-286 LVALAWWQVILCV
+286 LVARAWWQVIISVL
-299 FGLILI
+299 GLILI
-305 KSLLVLLAGGLMGE
+305 KSLLVLLAGRLMGE

-326 AGIMLSQVGE
+326 TGIMLSQVGE

-342 ALANHHALLEHQL
+342 ALANHHGLLDHQL
-355 VSLLIGIGVISIAMT
+355 ISLLIGIGVISIAMT
-370 PWLVQKAHGLA
+370 PWLVQRAHGLA
-381 RSLTDSALLT
+381 RSLTDSALLS

-428 FLALDLDPERVGE
+428 FLALDLDPERVSE
-441 AKTAG
+441 AKSAG

-484 LALIKELAG
+484 LALIKDLAVD
-493 QVRVLVR
+493 VRVLVR

-531 HLLLNCDIPIGRVIR
+531 HLLLNCNIPIGRVIR
-546 RMELERSSQY
+546 RMEHERSSQY

-587 DQAWAVGQTVQAL
+587 DQAWAVGRTVQAL
-600 ALDAVRIKEVQ
+600 ALDTVRIKEVQ
-611 RGEQSLEPRPELRLA
+611 RGEQSLEPRPELMLA
-626 AGGRGQAGAV
+626 AGDLLVLFGNAVAMEQAEQRLLEGR
-636 WQCGSDGAGRTKVAG
+636 
-651 GALGLALRKA
+651 
-661 DQLIYASSR
+661 
-670 ITSSIPRNCSTRAR
+670 
-684 SLRVSL
+684 

>member
-1 MYADV
+1 MYTDL

-14 LLVAIFRRLGQPV
+14 LLVATFRHLGLPV
-27 ILAYLVAG
+27 ILAYLIAG
-35 VLLGPHGAAVLSEQ
+35 VLLGPHGLAVITGQSI
-49 ANMQTIAEL
+49 MQTIAEL

-67 GLEFSLPRLIAM
+67 GLEFSLPKLLAM
-79 RMLVVG
+79 RRLVLGVG
-85 VGGLQVLF
+85 VLQVLL
-93 TSLLF
+93 TSLLLF
-98 FWLGW
+98 ASGW
-103 WWGLSLPQALVV
+103 RWGLDLAQSLVV
-115 SGTLALSSTAVVIK
+115 AGTLALSSTAVVIK

-165 LARPEIQGSA
+165 LAQPEVQGSA
-175 LLAEIAWATLKGL
+175 LVAEIALATLKGL
-188 FALFSLLAVGKWLLP
+188 FALLTLLAVGKWLLP

-261 VDIRPFRDVLM
+261 VDIKPFRDVLM
-272 GLFFITIGMTMDWQ
+272 GLFFITIGMAMDWE
-286 LVALAWWQVILCV
+286 LVARAWWQVLICVLLLVLC
-299 FGLILI
+299 
-305 KSLLVLLAGGLMGE
+305 KSLLVLLAGRLMGE
-319 RKRDAMA
+319 RKRDSMA

-342 ALANHHALLEHQL
+342 ALALHHGLLDQQQ
-355 VSLLIGIGVISIAMT
+355 VSLLIGIGIISIAMT
-370 PWLVQKAHGLA
+370 PWLVTQAHSLA
-381 RSLTDSALLT
+381 RSLTDPALLT

-399 LSKHQHVIIA
+399 LSKNQHVIIA

-418 ARFLKLEDIP
+418 ARFLKIEEIP
-428 FLALDLDPERVGE
+428 FLALDLDPERVSE
-441 AKTAG
+441 AKQAG

-484 LALIKELAG
+484 LALIRALAG
-493 QVRVLVR
+493 EIKVLVR

-505 FLEAFKQAG
+505 FLEQYKQAG
-514 AHEVIPESQEGA
+514 AFEVIPESQEGA

-531 HLLLNCDIPIGRVIR
+531 HLLLNCDIPLGRVIR
-546 RMELERSSQY
+546 RMEHERSSQY

-568 ASNLETDQLLERLH
+568 ASNLEADQLLERLH
-582 PVLLH
+582 PLLLH
-587 DQAWAVGQTVQAL
+587 DQAWAVGHEVREL
-600 ALDAVRIKEVQ
+600 PLDEVRIKEVQ
-611 RGEQSLEPRPELRLA
+611 RGDLSLEPRPELVLA
-626 AGGRGQAGAV
+626 AGDRLILFGTVVAMEQAEQRLLEGH
-636 WQCGSDGAGRTKVAG
+636 
-651 GALGLALRKA
+651 
-661 DQLIYASSR
+661 
-670 ITSSIPRNCSTRAR
+670 
-684 SLRVSL
+684 

>member
-286 LVALAWWQVILCV
+286 LVALAWWQVIFCV

-505 FLEAFKQAG
+505 FLEVFKQAG

-626 AGGRGQAGAV
+626 AGDRLVLFGNAVAMEQAEQKLLEGR
-636 WQCGSDGAGRTKVAG
+636 
-651 GALGLALRKA
+651 
-661 DQLIYASSR
+661 
-670 ITSSIPRNCSTRAR
+670 
-684 SLRVSL
+684 

>member
-1 MYADV
+1 MYTDV

-27 ILAYLVAG
+27 ILAYLLAG
-35 VLLGPHGAAVLSEQ
+35 VLLGPHGAAVITGQ
-49 ANMQTIAEL
+49 AIMQTIAEL

-79 RMLVVG
+79 RMLVLG

-93 TSLLF
+93 TSSLF
-98 FWLGW
+98 FWLAW

-165 LARPEIQGSA
+165 LARPEIQGGA

-212 RSDELFVLSA
+212 RSDELFVLTA
-222 LLVALLAAFMTHSL
+222 LLVALLAASL
-236 GLSMALGAFLA
+236 TQWMGLSMALGAFLA

-286 LVALAWWQVILCV
+286 LVARAWWQVIISVL
-299 FGLILI
+299 GLILI
-305 KSLLVLLAGGLMGE
+305 KSLLVLLAGRLMGE

-326 AGIMLSQVGE
+326 TGIMLSQVGE

-342 ALANHHALLEHQL
+342 ALANHHGLLDHQL
-355 VSLLIGIGVISIAMT
+355 ISLLIGIGVISIAMT
-370 PWLVQKAHGLA
+370 PWLVQRAHGLA
-381 RSLTDSALLT
+381 RSLTDSALLS

-428 FLALDLDPERVGE
+428 FLALDLDPERVSE
-441 AKTAG
+441 AKSAG

-484 LALIKELAG
+484 LALIKELAVD
-493 QVRVLVR
+493 VRVLVR

-531 HLLLNCDIPIGRVIR
+531 HLLLNCNIPIGRVIR
-546 RMELERSSQY
+546 RMEHERSSQY

-587 DQAWAVGQTVQAL
+587 DQAWAVGRTVQAL
-600 ALDAVRIKEVQ
+600 ALDTVRIKEVQ
-611 RGEQSLEPRPELRLA
+611 RGEQSLEPRPELMLA
-626 AGGRGQAGAV
+626 AGDLLVLFGNAVAMEQAEQRLLEGR
-636 WQCGSDGAGRTKVAG
+636 
-651 GALGLALRKA
+651 
-661 DQLIYASSR
+661 
-670 ITSSIPRNCSTRAR
+670 
-684 SLRVSL
+684 

>member
-1 MYADV
+1 MYTDV

-27 ILAYLVAG
+27 ILAYLLAG
-35 VLLGPHGAAVLSEQ
+35 VVLGPYGAAVITGQ
-49 ANMQTIAEL
+49 AIMQTIAEL

-79 RMLVVG
+79 RMLVLG

-93 TSLLF
+93 TSSLF
-98 FWLGW
+98 FWLAW

-115 SGTLALSSTAVVIK
+115 AGTLALSSTAVVIK

-165 LARPEIQGSA
+165 LARPEIQGGA

-222 LLVALLAAFMTHSL
+222 LLVALLAASL
-236 GLSMALGAFLA
+236 TQWMGLSMALGAFLA

-286 LVALAWWQVILCV
+286 LVALAWWQVILSV
-299 FGLILI
+299 LGLILI
-305 KSLLVLLAGGLMGE
+305 KSLLVLLAGRLMGE

-326 AGIMLSQVGE
+326 TGIMLSQVGE

-342 ALANHHALLEHQL
+342 ALANHHGLLDHQL
-355 VSLLIGIGVISIAMT
+355 ISLLIGIGVTSIAMT
-370 PWLVQKAHGLA
+370 PWLVQRAHGLA
-381 RSLTDSALLT
+381 RSLIDSTLLS

-428 FLALDLDPERVGE
+428 FLALDLDPERVSE
-441 AKTAG
+441 AKSAG

-484 LALIKELAG
+484 LALIRELAVD
-493 QVRVLVR
+493 VRVLVR

-531 HLLLNCDIPIGRVIR
+531 HLLLNCNVPIGRVIR
-546 RMELERSSQY
+546 RMEHERSSQY

-568 ASNLETDQLLERLH
+568 AGNLETDQLLERLH

-587 DQAWAVGQTVQAL
+587 DQAWAVGRTVQAL
-600 ALDAVRIKEVQ
+600 ALEEVLIKEVQ
-611 RGEQSLEPRPELRLA
+611 RGEQSLEPRPELTLA
-626 AGGRGQAGAV
+626 AGDRLVLFGNAVAMEQAEQRLLEGR
-636 WQCGSDGAGRTKVAG
+636 
-651 GALGLALRKA
+651 
-661 DQLIYASSR
+661 
-670 ITSSIPRNCSTRAR
+670 
-684 SLRVSL
+684 

>member
-165 LARPEIQGSA
+165 LARPESQGSA

-342 ALANHHALLEHQL
+342 ALANHHALLDHQL

-600 ALDAVRIKEVQ
+600 AFDAVRIKEVQ

-626 AGGRGQAGAV
+626 AGDKLVLFGNAVAMEQAEQKLLEGR
-636 WQCGSDGAGRTKVAG
+636 
-651 GALGLALRKA
+651 
-661 DQLIYASSR
+661 
-670 ITSSIPRNCSTRAR
+670 
-684 SLRVSL
+684 

>member
-1 MYADV
+1 M

-14 LLVAIFRRLGQPV
+14 LLVAIFRRFGLPV
-27 ILAYLVAG
+27 ILAYLIAG
-35 VLLGPHGAAVLSEQ
+35 VLLGPHGLAVITGQSI
-49 ANMQTIAEL
+49 MQTIAEL

-67 GLEFSLPRLIAM
+67 GLEFSLPKLLAM
-79 RMLVVG
+79 RYLVLG
-85 VGGLQVLF
+85 VGGLQVLL

-98 FWLGW
+98 FWFGW
-103 WWGLSLPQALVV
+103 HLGLSLAQALVV
-115 SGTLALSSTAVVIK
+115 GGTLALSSTAVVIK

-165 LARPEIQGSA
+165 LAEPQVQGSA
-175 LLAEIAWATLKGL
+175 LAAEIAWAILKGI
-188 FALFSLLAVGKWLLP
+188 FALLSLLAVGKWLLP

-222 LLVALLAAFMTHSL
+222 LLVALLAAFMTYSL

-261 VDIRPFRDVLM
+261 VDIKPFRDVLM
-272 GLFFITIGMTMDWQ
+272 GLFFITIGMNMDWV
-286 LVALAWWQVILCV
+286 LVAQAWWQVLLCV
-299 FGLILI
+299 VVLVLC
-305 KSLLVLLAGGLMGE
+305 KSLLVLLAGRLMGE
-319 RKRDAMA
+319 RKRDSMA

-342 ALANHHALLEHQL
+342 ALALHHGLLDPQL
-355 VSLLIGIGVISIAMT
+355 VSRLIGIGIISIAMT
-370 PWLVQKAHGLA
+370 PWLVTQAHSLA
-381 RSLTDSALLT
+381 RSLTDPALLT

-399 LSKHQHVIIA
+399 LSKSQHVIIA

-418 ARFLKLEDIP
+418 ARFLKLEEIP
-428 FLALDLDPERVGE
+428 FLALDLDPERVSE
-441 AKTAG
+441 AKQAG

-484 LALIKELAG
+484 LALIRELAG
-493 QVRVLVR
+493 ELKVLVR

-505 FLEAFKQAG
+505 FLEQYKQAG
-514 AHEVIPESQEGA
+514 AFEVIPESQEGA

-531 HLLLNCDIPIGRVIR
+531 HLLVNCDIPLGRVIR
-546 RMELERSSQY
+546 RMEHERSSQY

-568 ASNLETDQLLERLH
+568 ANNLEADQLLERLH
-582 PVLLH
+582 PLMLH
-587 DQAWAVGQTVQAL
+587 DQAWAVGREVREL
-600 ALDAVRIKEVQ
+600 PLDEVRIKEVQ
-611 RGEQSLEPRPELRLA
+611 RGDQMLEPRDELTL
-626 AGGRGQAGAV
+626 QAGDRLILFGTAV
-636 WQCGSDGAGRTKVAG
+636 AIEQAEQRLLEGR
-651 GALGLALRKA
+651 
-661 DQLIYASSR
+661 
-670 ITSSIPRNCSTRAR
+670 
-684 SLRVSL
+684 

>member
-305 KSLLVLLAGGLMGE
+305 KSLLVLLAGRLMGE

-342 ALANHHALLEHQL
+342 ALANHHALLDHQL

-626 AGGRGQAGAV
+626 AGDRLVLFGNAVAMEQAEQKLLEGR
-636 WQCGSDGAGRTKVAG
+636 
-651 GALGLALRKA
+651 
-661 DQLIYASSR
+661 
-670 ITSSIPRNCSTRAR
+670 
-684 SLRVSL
+684 

>member
-286 LVALAWWQVILCV
+286 LVALAWWQVIFCV

-600 ALDAVRIKEVQ
+600 ALDTVRIKEVQ

-626 AGGRGQAGAV
+626 AGDRLVLFGNAVAMEQAEQKLLEGR
-636 WQCGSDGAGRTKVAG
+636 
-651 GALGLALRKA
+651 
-661 DQLIYASSR
+661 
-670 ITSSIPRNCSTRAR
+670 
-684 SLRVSL
+684 

>member
-1 MYADV
+1 MYTDV

-27 ILAYLVAG
+27 ILAYLLAG
-35 VLLGPHGAAVLSEQ
+35 VVLGPYGAAVITGQ
-49 ANMQTIAEL
+49 AIMQTIAEL

-79 RMLVVG
+79 RMLVLG

-93 TSLLF
+93 TSSLF
-98 FWLGW
+98 FWLAW

-115 SGTLALSSTAVVIK
+115 AGTLALSSTAVVIK

-165 LARPEIQGSA
+165 LARPEIQGGA

-222 LLVALLAAFMTHSL
+222 LLVALLAASL
-236 GLSMALGAFLA
+236 TQWMGLSMALGAFLA

-286 LVALAWWQVILCV
+286 LVARAWWQVILSV
-299 FGLILI
+299 LGLILI
-305 KSLLVLLAGGLMGE
+305 KSLLVLLAGRLMGE

-326 AGIMLSQVGE
+326 TGIMLSQVGE

-342 ALANHHALLEHQL
+342 ALANHHGLLDHQL
-355 VSLLIGIGVISIAMT
+355 ISLLIGIGVTSIAMT
-370 PWLVQKAHGLA
+370 PWLVQRAHGLA
-381 RSLTDSALLT
+381 RSLIDSTLLS

-428 FLALDLDPERVGE
+428 FLALDLDPERVSE
-441 AKTAG
+441 AKSAG

-484 LALIKELAG
+484 LALIRELAVD
-493 QVRVLVR
+493 VRVLVR

-505 FLEAFKQAG
+505 FLEDFKQAG

-531 HLLLNCDIPIGRVIR
+531 HLLLNCNVPIGRVIR
-546 RMELERSSQY
+546 RMEHERSSQY

-568 ASNLETDQLLERLH
+568 AGNLETDQLLERLH

-587 DQAWAVGQTVQAL
+587 DQAWAVGRTVQAL
-600 ALDAVRIKEVQ
+600 ALEEVRIKEVQ
-611 RGEQSLEPRPELRLA
+611 RGEQSLEPRPELTLA
-626 AGGRGQAGAV
+626 AGDRLVLFGNAVAMEQAEQRLLEGR
-636 WQCGSDGAGRTKVAG
+636 
-651 GALGLALRKA
+651 
-661 DQLIYASSR
+661 
-670 ITSSIPRNCSTRAR
+670 
-684 SLRVSL
+684 

>member
-103 WWGLSLPQALVV
+103 WWGLSLSQALVV

-305 KSLLVLLAGGLMGE
+305 KSLLVLLAGSLMGE

-342 ALANHHALLEHQL
+342 ALANHHALLDHQL

-600 ALDAVRIKEVQ
+600 ALDTVRIKEVQ

-626 AGGRGQAGAV
+626 AGDRLVLFGNAVAMEQAEQKLLEGR
-636 WQCGSDGAGRTKVAG
+636 
-651 GALGLALRKA
+651 
-661 DQLIYASSR
+661 
-670 ITSSIPRNCSTRAR
+670 
-684 SLRVSL
+684 

>member
-6 LILLFAAV
+6 LILLLAAV

-27 ILAYLVAG
+27 ILAYLLAG
-35 VLLGPHGAAVLSEQ
+35 VVLGPHGAAVITGQSI
-49 ANMQTIAEL
+49 MQTIAEL

-79 RMLVVG
+79 RRLVIG
-85 VGGLQVLF
+85 VGGLQVLL

-98 FWLGW
+98 FAIAW
-103 WWGLSLPQALVV
+103 WWGLSLAQALVV

-129 QLGEQK
+129 QLGDQK

-188 FALFSLLAVGKWLLP
+188 FALLSLLAVGKWLLP

-212 RSDELFVLSA
+212 RSDELFVLST
-222 LLVALLAAFMTHSL
+222 LLVALLAALLTQWM

-286 LVALAWWQVILCV
+286 RVALDWWLVALSVPA
-299 FGLILI
+299 LILF
-305 KSLLVLLAGGLMGE
+305 KSLLVLLAGRLMGE

-342 ALANHHALLEHQL
+342 ALANHHGLLDHRL
-355 VSLLIGIGVISIAMT
+355 VSLLIGIGVTSIAMT
-370 PWLVQKAHGLA
+370 PWLVQQAHQLA
-381 RSLTDSALLT
+381 RSLTDPALLT

-399 LSKHQHVIIA
+399 LSKSQHVIIA

-418 ARFLKLEDIP
+418 ARFLKQEEIP
-428 FLALDLDPERVGE
+428 FLALDLDPERVSE
-441 AKTAG
+441 AKSAG

-473 TFDDRKRVEAM
+473 TFDDPKRVEAM
-484 LALIKELAG
+484 LALIRELAG
-493 QVRVLVR
+493 EVKVLVR

-505 FLEAFKQAG
+505 FLEAFKRAG
-514 AHEVIPESQEGA
+514 AFEVIPESQEGA

-546 RMELERSSQY
+546 RMEHERSNQY

-568 ASNLETDQLLERLH
+568 AGNLETDQLLERLH

-587 DQAWAVGQTVQAL
+587 EQAWAVGRSVQAL
-600 ALDAVRIKEVQ
+600 GVDAVRIREVQ
-611 RGEQSLEPRPELRLA
+611 RGTQRLEPRPELVLATGDKLVLFGNAVAVEQAEQRLLE
-626 AGGRGQAGAV
+626 GR
-636 WQCGSDGAGRTKVAG
+636 
-651 GALGLALRKA
+651 
-661 DQLIYASSR
+661 
-670 ITSSIPRNCSTRAR
+670 
-684 SLRVSL
+684 